1 MSTRVND
8 LWVAD
13 FEYCENNNISDE
25 IAKLRRPMK
34 YLKLNID
41 GSIFDLKIK
50 CVQSNEILLEPV
62 ANIELDIKQVKFG
75 DDLNDDF

>member
-13 FEYCENNNISDE
+13 FEYCENNNIPDE

-34 YLKLNID
+34 YLRLDID
-41 GSIFDLKIK
+41 GSTYDLDIK
-50 CVQSNEILLEPV
+50 CVRKDEIILYPV
-62 ANIELDIKQVKFG
+62 VYVKLDTEKIIEHNVG
-75 DDLNDDF
+75 MR